1 MKNLNQNNYD
11 IFFDWDVIILRNYN
25 KMIFSLINSLINN
38 PSLTWETIIK

>member
-25 KMIFSLINSLINN
+25 KMIISLINSLIDNS
-38 PSLTWETIIK
+38 SLT